1 MIDGKKMKRLLVF
14 LSLLLPGCGGNH
26 PPLDT
31 VDAVDLERY
40 AGKWYEIMRL
50 PNSFQDD
57 CWNSTA
63 EYEIIDSETIRV
75 INRCRED
82 SVRGE
87 HNSVNGKAW
96 VVEGSN
102 NSKLK
107 VSFFWPFKGD
117 YWIIELD
124 EDYQWVAVGA
134 PSREY
139 LWIMA
144 RQPRW
149 DAVPLED
156 LKTRLAAKGFDV
168 TKLISTND
176 YPLAIMDAAPPR
188 MR

>member
-1 MIDGKKMKRLLVF
+1 MKRLLVF

-124 EDYQWVAVGA
+124 ENYQWVAVGA

-149 DAVPLED
+149 DVVPLED
-156 LKTRLAAKGFDV
+156 LKQRLAAKGFDI

>member
-1 MIDGKKMKRLLVF
+1 MKHFLASICVLLV
-14 LSLLLPGCGGNH
+14 GCGGSH

-31 VDAVDLERY
+31 VDTVDLDRY
-40 AGKWYEIMRL
+40 MGTWYEIMRL
-50 PNSFQDD
+50 PNSFQSD

-63 EYEIIDSETIRV
+63 EYEIIDSETVRV

-87 HNSVNGKAW
+87 ESSVTGKAW

-117 YWIIELD
+117 YWILELD
-124 EDYQWVAVGA
+124 ENYQWVAVGA

-156 LKTRLAAKGFDV
+156 LKRRLAAKGFDV
-168 TKLISTND
+168 SKLIATNN
-176 YPLAIMDAAPPR
+176 YPVAIRAAAPPESR
-188 MR
+188 

>member
-1 MIDGKKMKRLLVF
+1 MKRLI
-14 LSLLLPGCGGNH
+14 LLLAILIPSCGGDYA
-26 PPLDT
+26 PLDT
-31 VDAVDLERY
+31 VDSVDLNRY
-40 AGKWYEIMRL
+40 TGKWYEIMRL
-50 PNSFQDD
+50 PTSFQEG

-63 EYEIIDSETIRV
+63 EYEIIDAETVRV

-82 SVRGE
+82 SAKGE
-87 HNSVNGKAW
+87 ASSVTGKAW

-117 YWIIELD
+117 YWILELD
-124 EDYQWVAVGA
+124 EDYQWVAIGA

-156 LKTRLAAKGFDV
+156 LKARLTAKGFDV
-168 TKLISTND
+168 TKLIATND
-176 YPLAIMDAAPPR
+176 YPRAVRDAAPPKK
-188 MR
+188 

>member
-1 MIDGKKMKRLLVF
+1 MKRLIAILCA
-14 LSLLLPGCGGNH
+14 LLPACGGNY

-31 VDAVDLERY
+31 VDSVDLNRY
-40 AGKWYEIMRL
+40 MGKWYEIMRL

-63 EYEIIDSETIRV
+63 EYKIIDSETVQV

-87 HNSVNGKAW
+87 ENSVNGKAW

-124 EDYQWVAVGA
+124 KDYQWVAVGA

-149 DAVPLED
+149 DAVPLDD
-156 LKTRLAAKGFDV
+156 LKKRLAAKGFDV
-168 TKLISTND
+168 TKLIATTD
-176 YPLAIMDAAPPR
+176 YPIAIWDVPVER
-188 MR
+188 GNQ